1 MGRERADHKVPSSV
15 PYFRLHCCFLC
26 IGYWCIYVC
35 VLAHSLSGEPRGGLA
50 SVFLYLLNSSTR
62 CRRRRGCATMH
73 QQLQLHSTISTEPAC
88 NALYCKNA
96 LKVGSCTTKQLNL
109 MQCFALVRFTAMF
122 KTVQQCR
129 ELIARCSFS
138 CSATLWS
145 RRGWCFAECR

>member
-26 IGYWCIYVC
+26 IGYR
-35 VLAHSLSGEPRGGLA
+35 AGA
-50 SVFLYLLNSSTR
+50 SMFVFWHTPYQGNPAGAWPPYFCTSSTLR

-96 LKVGSCTTKQLNL
+96 LKVGSCTSKQLNL

-138 CSATLWS
+138 CSAALRS
-145 RRGWCFAECR
+145 GRGWCFAECR